1 MEPSQILEA
10 LLDLARDAG
19 IEVRG
24 VERGGLDAGESPP
37 GSGVVLVKGDV
48 WVMLSEVDP
57 VTLQLE
63 VLAGALR
70 AHAADTIEGRY
81 LPPAVRALLE
91 EP

>member
-19 IEVRG
+19 LEVRG
-24 VERGGLDAGESPP
+24 VSRGNLEGGESPP
-37 GSGVVLVKGDV
+37 GSAVVRVKGDV

-70 AHAADTIEGRY
+70 VHAADVVEDRY
-81 LPPAVRALLE
+81 LPPAIRALLE
-91 EP
+91 KH